1 MTSYLD
7 YTGGRTYSMP
17 RPDTTIETMFTYPR
31 LPIHAQQVIVT
42 GPMGGKL
49 AVLRCL
55 SKILRATFS
64 ASISH
69 IDLQFGT
76 TGNSVYCS
84 PTGPNLDYGLHQYA
98 LNHER
103 LGEYLLEISSQCSDT
118 DSADQTLKKTFDW
131 MKVKRNAVKQVVPGQ
146 NNVIHTNFITKQLT
160 ELEKEFHF
168 NNEHHETQQKKRE
181 KVGTVFINTA
191 APANDV
197 VEITSSSPDVS
208 PSSKTKSNHFTN
220 NI

>member
-84 PTGPNLDYGLHQYA
+84 PTGPNLDYGLHQYQWETGA
-98 LNHER
+98 ARR

-168 NNEHHETQQKKRE
+168 NNEHHETQVKIWFQKPRH
-181 KVGTVFINTA
+181 
-191 APANDV
+191 
-197 VEITSSSPDVS
+197 EITSSSPDVS